1 MSIGNRVKALRSE
14 LKMTQLEF
22 GRRIGTSGATISTT
36 ESGKT
41 TPDNQTIL
49 LICREFG
56 VRREWLE
63 LGHEPMYAKEAA
75 SEPEALVPDLLAILS
90 DHPSVLNLLQRMIS
104 HMTPADW
111 DRLNALIDD
120 ILVTAKKDPEA

>member
-1 MSIGNRVKALRSE
+1 MNTRIKELRKSVP
-14 LKMTQLEF
+14 MTQEDVANRLAITKASVS
-22 GRRIGTSGATISTT
+22 RI
-36 ESGKT
+36 ESGVNNT
-41 TPDNQTIL
+41 SDQTIK
-49 LICREFG
+49 LICSEFG

-75 SEPEALVPDLLAILS
+75 SEPEALVPDLLAILA
-90 DHPSVLNLLQRMIS
+90 DHPSVLNLLQRMIG

>member
-75 SEPEALVPDLLAILS
+75 SEPEALVPDLLAILA
-90 DHPSVLNLLQRMIS
+90 DHPSVLNLVQRMIG

-120 ILVTAKKDPEA
+120 ILVTAKKDPES

>member
-1 MSIGNRVKALRSE
+1 MNSRIKQIREIEKLSQRA
-14 LKMTQLEF
+14 F
-22 GRRIGTSGATISTT
+22 ADRIGISGPSVARL
-36 ESGKT
+36 ESGENN
-41 TPDNQTIL
+41 PGEQTIRA
-49 LICREFG
+49 ICREFG

-75 SEPEALVPDLLAILS
+75 SEPEALVPDLLAILA

>member
-1 MSIGNRVKALRSE
+1 MNNRIKELRKSVS
-14 LKMTQLEF
+14 MTQEDFANRLAITKASVS
-22 GRRIGTSGATISTT
+22 RI
-36 ESGKT
+36 ESGVNN
-41 TPDNQTIL
+41 PSDQTIK
-49 LICREFG
+49 LICSEFG

-75 SEPEALVPDLLAILS
+75 SEPEALVPDLLAILA
-90 DHPSVLNLLQRMIS
+90 DHPSVLNLLQRMIG

>member
-1 MSIGNRVKALRSE
+1 MNSRIKQIREIEKLSQRA
-14 LKMTQLEF
+14 F
-22 GRRIGTSGATISTT
+22 ADRIGISGPSVARL
-36 ESGKT
+36 ESGENN
-41 TPDNQTIL
+41 PGEQTIRA
-49 LICREFG
+49 ICREFG

-75 SEPEALVPDLLAILS
+75 SEPEALVPDLLAILA
-90 DHPSVLNLLQRMIS
+90 DHPSVLNLLQRMIG

>member
-1 MSIGNRVKALRSE
+1 MSTLGERIKIIRGEASQQQFADKLSITRQYVAL
-14 LKMTQLEF
+14 LESDK
-22 GRRIGTSGATISTT
+22 REPS
-36 ESGKT
+36 
-41 TPDNQTIL
+41 PL
-49 LICREFG
+49 LIDSLCQKFG

-63 LGHEPMYAKEAA
+63 LGHEPMYSKEAA
-75 SEPEALVPDLLAILS
+75 SEPEALVPDLLAILA
-90 DHPSVLNLLQRMIS
+90 DHPSVLNLLQRMIG

>member
-1 MSIGNRVKALRSE
+1 MNNRIKELRKSVS
-14 LKMTQLEF
+14 MTQEDFANRLAITKASVS
-22 GRRIGTSGATISTT
+22 RI
-36 ESGKT
+36 ESGVNN
-41 TPDNQTIL
+41 PSDQTIK
-49 LICREFG
+49 LICSEFG

-75 SEPEALVPDLLAILS
+75 SEPEALVPDLLAILA
-90 DHPSVLNLLQRMIS
+90 DHPSVLNLLQRMIGY
-104 HMTPADW
+104 MTPADW

>member
-1 MSIGNRVKALRSE
+1 MSIGERVKELRSE
-14 LKMTQLEF
+14 LKLTQLEF
-22 GRRIGTSGATISTT
+22 GRRIGTSGATVSTT

-63 LGHEPMYAKEAA
+63 FGHEPKYAKDMESA
-75 SEPEALVPDLLAILS
+75 PETLVPDLVSILS
-90 DHPSVLNLLQRMIS
+90 SYPAVLALFRRVVD

-111 DRLNALIDD
+111 SRLDALLDEMK
-120 ILVTAKKDPEA
+120 TTKEPPQP